1 MMILERRQRE
11 RAATKAFHAS
21 EIYRTLIRTRPKA
34 HHMLKNFQ
42 ILVASLLIAPFAF
55 GQSPTPTP
63 ALEPAPAPTVSALEP
78 TPLPTIKPAAKERD
92 AVASSS
98 SFSWSEEG
106 APVFTADKAVLTAL
120 QQNPDILRAK
130 EEIERTKGVVIEI
143 RAQALPHI
151 TPQGVYKWTDPN
163 LQNGGSFSNSGGGG
177 SSSIQQTD
185 KSYSISVLGT
195 QLVFNGTTFPSIRGT
210 FFQRDAA
217 YFSFRSVVDQVIAT
231 VKTQFYQVIVNRA
244 LIGVQEESV
253 RLLES
258 QLKDQENRFE
268 AGTVPRFN
276 VLQAQ
281 VQLSNQIPN
290 LIAAR
295 NSYRISILQLAKTL
309 GLEYD
314 PSRGVASPLRA
325 VGELAYVPRRI
336 DLLEAIEEGK
346 RHRPFLKQ
354 ARANVLNQIE
364 QVHVA
369 IGGFLPTINIIGG
382 GEFISSPV
390 NSSFNDISKG
400 WTFQMV
406 GSWPIWDSGQ
416 VYGQVK
422 QQRALLSETKITY
435 DDDVRQVELEIQQ
448 AASNLLQNRELI
460 QATEK
465 NVEQAD
471 EAVRLAKARLD
482 AGAGTQL
489 DVLNAQ
495 VQLTTAQSTRLQALF
510 GYISSLAE
518 FDRVTG
524 TESNY
529 TESFNGMA
537 TRAAKSKV
545 YDTSSDTNASGER
558 RVRGGSR

>member
-1 MMILERRQRE
+1 MRKYFVVYGVAIGGLLF
-11 RAATKAFHAS
+11 A
-21 EIYRTLIRTRPKA
+21 
-34 HHMLKNFQ
+34 
-42 ILVASLLIAPFAF
+42 LVALGQVSTPTATTPTPTATPIVAPTPLSALT
-55 GQSPTPTP
+55 PTPTP
-63 ALEPAPAPTVSALEP
+63 DQTSAVR
-78 TPLPTIKPAAKERD
+78 T
-92 AVASSS
+92 SST
-98 SFSWSEEG
+98 FDWSEKG
-106 APVFTADKAVLTAL
+106 APSFTLEKAVITAL
-120 QQNPDILRAK
+120 QQNPDILKALQ
-130 EEIERTKGVVIEI
+130 EIKRSKGLIIQI
-143 RAQALPHI
+143 RAQALPQI
-151 TPQGVYKWTDPN
+151 GPSAIYDWTDPN
-163 LQNGGSFSNSGGGG
+163 LHGGFNTTGGGG
-177 SSSIQQTD
+177 PTRLLQSDVAYNIKVT
-185 KSYSISVLGT
+185 GT
-195 QLVFNGTTFPSIRGT
+195 QLIFNGTTWPSIRGT

-217 YFSFRSVVDQVIAT
+217 YFSLRNIVDQTIST
-231 VKTQFYQVIVNRA
+231 VKQQFYQVVVNRA

-258 QLKDQENRFE
+258 QLKDQQNRYE

-281 VQLSNQIPN
+281 VALSNQIPN

-309 GLEYD
+309 GLDYD
-314 PSRGVASPLRA
+314 PRRGVAAPIHV
-325 VGELAYVPRRI
+325 VGELIYIPRRVA
-336 DLLEAIEEGK
+336 LVQAIEEGK
-346 RHRPFLKQ
+346 QNRPFLKQ

-369 IGGFLPTINIIGG
+369 LGGFLPTINTSGG
-382 GEFISSPV
+382 GEWLSSSI
-390 NSSFNDISKG
+390 NSSWNDISKG
-400 WTFQMV
+400 WLAQVT

-422 QQRALLSETKITY
+422 QQRALLSEAEITY

-510 GYISSLAE
+510 GYNTSLAE
-518 FDRVTG
+518 YDRVTG
-524 TESNY
+524 TQSVF
-529 TESFNGMA
+529 TESFNSMAPHA
-537 TRAAKSKV
+537 TRSAI
-545 YDTSSDTNASGER
+545 YDTGSGTTATGKRKPPSSYPFGPDTTAADQRKLSPK
-558 RVRGGSR
+558 